1 MKQISK
7 HVVLNRIAVPR
18 DAFIH
23 LEQLQRKQRG
33 CKPLTD
39 EQLEKIWDKKS
50 KTKTGMIILDDQS
63 MGGGDGTYY
72 GKWNSWSCAD
82 LKNIL
87 RDAGLSWE
95 ELEPV
100 ERDQI
105 DVYI

>member
-39 EQLEKIWDKKS
+39 EQLEKSWERKS
-50 KTKTGMIILDDQS
+50 KTETGMIR
-63 MGGGDGTYY
+63 
-72 GKWNSWSCAD
+72 A
-82 LKNIL
+82 
-87 RDAGLSWE
+87 WE
-95 ELEPV
+95 EEMAHTTANGTAGAVLISRTSSEML
-100 ERDQI
+100 D
-105 DVYI
+105 

>member
-1 MKQISK
+1 
-7 HVVLNRIAVPR
+7 
-18 DAFIH
+18 
-23 LEQLQRKQRG
+23 
-33 CKPLTD
+33 
-39 EQLEKIWDKKS
+39 
-50 KTKTGMIILDDQS
+50 MIILDDQS